1 MKLREKLTSIFFSSW
16 KEKVKEKTKGEME
29 EKINKYFFSL
39 LLYLSHV
46 WITSWDGWDRMWMG
60 H

>member
-1 MKLREKLTSIFFSSW
+1 MERKINKYFFQQLEGKS
-16 KEKVKEKTKGEME
+16 KRKKKGEME

-46 WITSWDGWDRMWMG
+46 WMTSWDGWDRMWMG